1 MNESHPKPPLSAVEL
16 LRADHQINQFDC
28 GKHISLTEW
37 LKRFGRMNQASGDTR
52 SYVVHRALR
61 VVGYYSLAP
70 GSVTRR
76 EATARASKAAPEP
89 IPIVLLARLAIDR
102 TEQGQGLG
110 SALLKDALQ
119 RAYAGAEIIG
129 GRAVLVHAI
138 DSEAAAFYRKYG
150 FESCPGLGF
159 HLMLL
164 MKDLRA
170 TLGL

>member
-1 MNESHPKPPLSAVEL
+1 MNDPQTKPPLSAVEL
-16 LRADHQINQFDC
+16 LTSEHDLSQFDC
-28 GKHISLTEW
+28 GRHVSLTDW
-37 LKRFGRMNQASGDTR
+37 LKRFARMNQSSGDTR
-52 SYVVHRALR
+52 TYVVHRHLS

-70 GSVTRR
+70 GSISRK
-76 EATARASKAAPEP
+76 EATARARKSAPEP
-89 IPIVLLARLAIDR
+89 IPVVLLARLAVDQR
-102 TEQGQGLG
+102 EQGLGLG

-138 DSEAAAFYRKYG
+138 DAAASAFYRKFG
-150 FESCPGLGF
+150 FESCPGIET

-170 TLGL
+170 TLAI